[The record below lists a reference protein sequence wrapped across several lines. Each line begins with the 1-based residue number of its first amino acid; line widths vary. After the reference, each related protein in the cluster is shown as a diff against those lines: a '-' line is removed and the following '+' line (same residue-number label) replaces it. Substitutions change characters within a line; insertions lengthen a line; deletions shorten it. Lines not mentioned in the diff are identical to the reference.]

1 VLEEEKADKL
11 VVNSSIEIEK
21 NYKNEDELNR
31 LVQE

>member
-11 VVNSSIEIEK
+11 VVNSSIEIEQ
-21 NYKNEDELNR
+21 NYKKEDELNR